1 MILFLAGVM
10 IVPTVYVLMDGG
22 TLKQEDNVRKDFLRH
37 FREKKKNIEDMQN
50 RAYDVLNEFDMRKVG
65 EGGVKIIK
73 ILNEFGIKTYMD
85 ELKSPYPIF
94 F

>member
-37 FREKKKNIEDMQN
+37 FREKKKILRICRIEHM
-50 RAYDVLNEFDMRKVG
+50 M
-65 EGGVKIIK
+65 
-73 ILNEFGIKTYMD
+73 
-85 ELKSPYPIF
+85 
-94 F
+94 